1 MQFYLVNDQE
11 KVTQFFW
18 RGVVWHGVA
27 LHGIRA
33 YQYFGGVPAAFFSVC
48 MYYFHVVLFRGVFG
62 QV

>member
-11 KVTQFFW
+11 KVAQFL
-18 RGVVWHGVA
+18 RHGVA

-48 MYYFHVVLFRGVFG
+48 MYYFHVALFRGVFG
-62 QV
+62 QF